1 MLCFCAASD
10 TAAVAEDP
18 FAAKLKELQEELA
31 EMKNDR
37 LRMLAEMENVRMI
50 ARRDVDTAKT
60 YAIQSFAKDL
70 LQVSDTLAMA
80 IDSVPADELQKEDAK
95 SLRLLHEGVSMTRHS
110 LLKLFGHNGMKEVW
124 PRVVAC
130 RLSHLFTRVS
140 VCCSLA
146 RWARNLMRTSTKSCL
161 RCITMTLTTAMLR
174 KSSSQ
179 ASCSRTACCGL
190 PRLELCA
197 KPQSRYIRNNTH
209 LYLTC

>member
-1 MLCFCAASD
+1 VLCFCAASD

-130 RLSHLFTRVS
+130 RLSHLFSREFLFVA
-140 VCCSLA
+140 VWRGGREIRCEQA
-146 RWARNLMRTSTKSCL
+146 RS
-161 RCITMTLTTAMLR
+161 
-174 KSSSQ
+174 
-179 ASCSRTACCGL
+179 
-190 PRLELCA
+190 
-197 KPQSRYIRNNTH
+197 H
-209 LYLTC
+209 V